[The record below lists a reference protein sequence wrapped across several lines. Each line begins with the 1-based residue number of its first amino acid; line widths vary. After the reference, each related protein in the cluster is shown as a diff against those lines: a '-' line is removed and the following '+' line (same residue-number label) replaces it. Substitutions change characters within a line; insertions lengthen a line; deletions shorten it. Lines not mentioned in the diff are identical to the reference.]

1 MVNISSYSLPQMT
14 DLIKRSFLYAQ
25 KSLPQVMRN
34 SSFVVSDVLPHGT
47 WDTRRYAQRIHRT
60 QYAGVRDEWNTSRQA
75 QVQYGYEKDLQVY
88 TISLETSITKH
99 MRDTGKN
106 PEIIAAITDLSEV
119 CPNTIDL
126 DLAHRLTFA
135 RATSY
140 TRTAWWTSTTIDT
153 TMWDTLALV
162 STVHTLT
169 GSATTFSNQIAG
181 NPQFSKWA
189 LENAEKLFVEETY
202 DNLWIKMA
210 MTADTIVTTDDPNTI
225 HQVRELLNA
234 EANVD
239 TSNAATFNV
248 FKNAY
253 KHVIVPRIATT
264 GTGAT
269 DTTKR
274 KYRFLIASRNSSFY
288 FTILNEP
295 YTKAPADWNNG
306 EEFSSEN
313 WNYLTA
319 SSYGIA
325 IVSPERVKWSKWDG
339 SS

>member
-1 MVNISSYSLPQMT
+1 
-14 DLIKRSFLYAQ
+14 
-25 KSLPQVMRN
+25 
-34 SSFVVSDVLPHGT
+34 
-47 WDTRRYAQRIHRT
+47 
-60 QYAGVRDEWNTSRQA
+60 
-75 QVQYGYEKDLQVY
+75 
-88 TISLETSITKH
+88 
-99 MRDTGKN
+99 
-106 PEIIAAITDLSEV
+106 
-119 CPNTIDL
+119 
-126 DLAHRLTFA
+126 
-135 RATSY
+135 
-140 TRTAWWTSTTIDT
+140 
-153 TMWDTLALV
+153 
-162 STVHTLT
+162 
-169 GSATTFSNQIAG
+169 
-181 NPQFSKWA
+181 
-189 LENAEKLFVEETY
+189 
-202 DNLWIKMA
+202 

-274 KYRFLIASRNSSFY
+274 KYRFLVASRNSSFY

-295 YTKAPADWNNG
+295 YTKAPADGNNG

-325 IVSPERVKWSKWDG
+325 IVSPEWIK
-339 SS
+339 